1 MELALYLLII
11 PAVFFLIN
19 INDWYY
25 LRTVMQKH
33 DVLIQGFCDDATTS
47 DKELAN
53 QAGAWLVAN
62 QTEIKRRVLKAG
74 LHGPNVQAMEPAG
87 YGFVQSHS
95 YNVLDNLIVNNIE
108 ILQQA
113 RQTITVAQGHFLT
126 NAKLSLSP
134 LRWIEILV
142 FLPKQIVGATGIDV
156 SSKVADIALKLI
168 QIVYWLIMAALAFFG
183 LRG

>member
-1 MELALYLLII
+1 MELALYLLVI

-33 DVLIQGFCDDATTS
+33 DVFIEGLYDNASTS
-47 DKELAN
+47 VKELAN
-53 QAGAWLVAN
+53 HAGDWLIAN

-74 LHGPNVQAMEPAG
+74 LHGPTLQEMEPAG
-87 YGFVQSHS
+87 YGFVQPKS
-95 YNVLDNLIVNNIE
+95 YNVLDNLTANNND
-108 ILQQA
+108 ILQRA
-113 RQTITVAQGHFLT
+113 RQTIIVAQGHFLI

-134 LRWIEILV
+134 LRWVEILV
-142 FLPKQIVGATGIDV
+142 FLPKQIVGASGINV

-168 QIVYWLIMAALAFFG
+168 QIMYWLIVAALTFFG
-183 LRG
+183 LKP